1 MNSEQILEHL
11 TKHNV
16 KPTANRILIA
26 EAISRYNG
34 PVSMKELETELQT
47 IDKSSIFRTLTL
59 FSNRHVVHQVED
71 IVRYELCMS
80 DDYETDRDMHA
91 HFYCEQCQRTTCL
104 PEVDIPEIHLPEG
117 YKLSNVNFMLKG
129 ICPECAAKQKR

>member
-59 FSNRHVVHQVED
+59 FSNQHVVHQVED
-71 IVRYELCMS
+71 RYELCMS

-104 PEVDIPEIHLPEG
+104 PEVDIPEIHLPKG